1 LEAFKVLDG
10 TIRNPFSTG
19 WLGVPTLSFYFNA
32 PSIALFG
39 NTIFA
44 LRLPWTLVGSVTI
57 LVTFLLVS
65 RLKGPG
71 LGLLTAALLATYHFH
86 IHFSRLGSNQIAD
99 PLFVALA
106 LLLLYRGYDGRR
118 PLDWAFCGVVVGLA
132 QYSYAGA
139 RFTAIIVAACVL
151 VLAVR
156 DRLTGRRL
164 QLGGALSLLGAA
176 LLTAAPMI
184 QHALRFP
191 ADYNAR
197 LNHVGIVQSG
207 WLAAEAIKRHQP
219 AWQVLLDQAQR
230 AALAF
235 NVYPDRTMW
244 YGSPRPLFDFVPAV
258 LFLLGLG
265 YATLRLA
272 DVRLFP
278 LVAWWWGAMFLGG
291 ALTESPPSSQR
302 LVTLAVPAA
311 FFVALALYRGA
322 QLLFRAAGGRDERRL
337 ALPLAVA
344 VVLLGVASVR
354 WYFVEFTPLLLYGN
368 PNAVVATALGHYAG
382 DRLGPDWRI
391 YLFGAPRLY
400 AGFGSIPYL
409 ARGVEGVDVSAPLT
423 APPSPSLVQ
432 LDKHAA
438 FVFLPERQRE
448 LDLVRQTFPGGELET
463 VPSPLG
469 GDPLYLIY
477 RVPRPLLARPAG

>member
-1 LEAFKVLDG
+1 M
-10 TIRNPFSTG
+10 
-19 WLGVPTLSFYFNA
+19 
-32 PSIALFG
+32 
-39 NTIFA
+39 
-44 LRLPWTLVGSVTI
+44 
-57 LVTFLLVS
+57 
-65 RLKGPG
+65 
-71 LGLLTAALLATYHFH
+71 
-86 IHFSRLGSNQIAD
+86 
-99 PLFVALA
+99 
-106 LLLLYRGYDGRR
+106 
-118 PLDWAFCGVVVGLA
+118 VGLA

-156 DRLTGRRL
+156 DRLCGRPL
-164 QLGGALSLLGAA
+164 QVGGALSLLGAA

-191 ADYNAR
+191 LEYNAR

-219 AWQVLLDQAQR
+219 AWQILLDQLQR

-322 QLLFRAAGGRDERRL
+322 QLLFRASGAGTSGAWPCPSCSPSSCSAWRACAGTSWSTPR
-337 ALPLAVA
+337 PCST
-344 VVLLGVASVR
+344 GTPTR
-354 WYFVEFTPLLLYGN
+354 WSPR
-368 PNAVVATALGHYAG
+368 ALGHYAR

-409 ARGVEGVDVSAPLT
+409 ARGVEGTDVTAPLT
-423 APPSPSLVQ
+423 GPPAPTIVRP
-432 LDKHAA
+432 DKHAA